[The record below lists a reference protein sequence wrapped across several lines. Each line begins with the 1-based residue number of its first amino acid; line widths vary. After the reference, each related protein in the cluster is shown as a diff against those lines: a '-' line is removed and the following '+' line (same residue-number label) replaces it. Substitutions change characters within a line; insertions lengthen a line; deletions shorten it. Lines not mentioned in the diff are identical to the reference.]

1 MPLEELQA
9 RIDATMANG
18 ADYMPPR
25 EWTPAELYEEEP
37 AARVNWH
44 HVKSSEASEQRARIA
59 APIWFRDANP
69 NLARRDAIGDLLGSG
84 MLSSIYGGSGSGK
97 TFFALDLAL
106 AIARGEAWCGRR
118 VLRGIVLY
126 AAGEGHQSVL
136 LRLAAYRLHHF
147 ASERP
152 ALPFA
157 TIPQSINLLDP
168 GAHVDAVVALAKQA
182 ESEWELPTV
191 LIVIDTLAR
200 SMAGGNENAPEV
212 MGTAIRS
219 ADLLRERT
227 GAHVCLI
234 HHTGKADNGARGHS
248 SLRAALDTEI
258 EVTGLDGVRT
268 AKVTKQRDVPIGATF
283 AFALK
288 PVAIGANPETGKE
301 VSSCVVEY
309 VEAPPQST
317 RRGPTKNQG
326 ALLAGLREFV
336 REKPEAIITPAEIQ
350 QIAKAQGLK
359 HRSRL
364 AEARDGLLKHGWIV
378 ETIGGIRIAE
388 DQL

>member
-1 MPLEELQA
+1 MRHDVVSVAGSTP
-9 RIDATMANG
+9 NG
-18 ADYMPPR
+18 SSPPPW
-25 EWTPAELYEEEP
+25 EIPPAESYADEP
-37 AARVNWH
+37 AARSNGRH
-44 HVKSSEASEQRARIA
+44 ANNNEASEQRARIA

-69 NLARRDAIGDLLGSG
+69 DLARRDAIGELLGSG

-106 AIARGEAWCGRR
+106 AIARGENWCGRP

-136 LRLAAYRLHHF
+136 LRQAAYRLHHF
-147 ASERP
+147 GGERP

-168 GAHVDAVVALAKQA
+168 TEHVDAVVALAKQA
-182 ESEWELPTV
+182 EAEWELPTV

-200 SMAGGNENAPEV
+200 SIAGANENAPEV
-212 MGTAIRS
+212 MGAAVQS
-219 ADLLRERT
+219 ADRLRELT
-227 GAHVCLI
+227 GAHVLLV

-248 SLRAALDTEI
+248 SLKAALDTEI
-258 EVTGLDGVRT
+258 EVAGLDGIRT
-268 AKVTKQRDVPIGATF
+268 AKVMKQRDLPIGATF

-288 PVAIGANPETGKE
+288 PVAIGTNPETGKE
-301 VSSCVVEY
+301 VTSCIVEH
-309 VEAPPQST
+309 VEAPASV
-317 RRGPTKNQG
+317 RRMPSTKNQG

-336 REKPEAIITPAEIQ
+336 REKPQAIITPAEIQ
-350 QIAKAQGLK
+350 QIAKAQGVK
-359 HRSRL
+359 NRSRL
-364 AEARDGLLKHGWIV
+364 AEAREGLLKHGWII

-388 DQL
+388 NEL